1 MSQDEISK
9 LESLFH
15 ELAGIPPGAERDRA
29 ALRLSGGDEVLAHL
43 AAGLVDSKEKAE
55 AANHAARQAVS
66 APRLYGHYRTIRLLG
81 SGGMGT
87 VYLAERADGQ
97 FQQTTAIK
105 VIAPYFAGAA
115 FRERFLAE
123 RQILAALSHPN
134 ITRLLDGGVTDDGT
148 PYLVMEYVAGEPLD
162 SYCDAHK
169 LGLRARLELFLKV
182 CAPVAYAHRNLVVHR
197 DLKPSNIMVTAD
209 GEPMLLDFG
218 TSKVLSGAETI
229 AAPTLPLM
237 TIRYSSPEQ
246 RSQAP
251 ATTSTDIFSLG
262 VILYE
267 LLTGAWP
274 FGDPASPQQALECF
288 ARETPMSSPAA
299 AVSEQASLVR
309 SSSLRSLKNS
319 LAGDLTNVLGKALDP
334 APERRY
340 ETVQALAADIENW
353 LAGLPVQARPARFS
367 YRAGKFLRRNW
378 LAMTG
383 VAILVAGLSVA
394 AVLVIL
400 QSRVARQE
408 AARAQAEARRSVA
421 VNEFLNDMLSSASS
435 GKFDPLKYTVAQ
447 MVDDAAAKVGD
458 RWKSDASTEGAVR
471 LSLGESYTRLNR
483 RDEALVQ
490 LTRAVQLIRSTGDD
504 QQLAGAMYAM
514 ADFWADGG
522 NHDEAIADLRE
533 ALTLLNRLG
542 RRADQ
547 EQVFWVKNY
556 LSWHL
561 SWMRRDLDEARTL
574 IQQAIE
580 VGKKEPRISKGALS
594 EAETHQGD
602 LLMIQGK
609 VAEARSIYEEALR
622 LGRQDDPGG
631 YWERVPL
638 HALVSVEAASGNFSA
653 AADYARQSYE
663 LYRKYSGD
671 ENPYTAQAKI
681 RWARYRT
688 EAGAPTEETTRDVL
702 DAMAVE
708 RRGFPEG
715 ADGFLQPYGNAAR
728 VFNLAK
734 RYREAE
740 SYARAAL
747 VIIDQNRYSPGDERR
762 APLFR
767 QLGEA
772 LSGQQRYQEAI
783 MAFEQAEGIYRQHST
798 PSAVV
803 GLQQVQTKLNELR
816 SQTKK

>member
-1 MSQDEISK
+1 VGQNETSK
-9 LESLFH
+9 LEALFH
-15 ELAGIPPGAERDRA
+15 ALAGIPPGAGRDQA
-29 ALRLSGGDEVLAHL
+29 AIRLSEGDSELARRAL
-43 AAGLVDSKEKAE
+43 ELVDSKDRAAARNLAARE
-55 AANHAARQAVS
+55 AAS
-66 APRLYGHYRTIRLLG
+66 APRVYGHYRTIRLIG
-81 SGGMGT
+81 SGGMGA

-97 FQQTTAIK
+97 FEQTAAVK
-105 VIAPYFAGAA
+105 VIAPHVAGHA
-115 FRERFLAE
+115 FGERFLAE
-123 RQILAALSHPN
+123 RQILAGLNHPN
-134 ITRLLDGGVTDDGT
+134 ITKLLDGGVTADGT

-162 SYCDAHK
+162 KYCDEHK
-169 LGLRARLELFLKV
+169 LSLRARLELFLKV
-182 CAPVAYAHRNLVVHR
+182 CAPVSYAHRNLVVHR
-197 DLKPSNIMVTAD
+197 DLKPSNILVTAE

-218 TSKVLSGAETI
+218 TAKVLSGAQDN

-246 RSQAP
+246 RSSAP
-251 ATTSTDIFSLG
+251 ITTSTDIFSLG
-262 VILYE
+262 VILFE
-267 LLTGAWP
+267 MLTGAWP
-274 FGDPASPQQALECF
+274 FGNPSSPTQMLERF
-288 ARETPMSSPAA
+288 ARETPMTSPAT
-299 AVSEQASLVR
+299 AVTEEASLAR
-309 SSSLRSLKNS
+309 SASIRSLKNL
-319 LAGDLTNVLGKALDP
+319 LAGDLRNVLSKAL
-334 APERRY
+334 APVPEQRY
-340 ETVQALAADIENW
+340 ETVQSLAADIENW
-353 LAGLPVQARPARFS
+353 LAGLPVRAKPPHFA

-378 LAMTG
+378 LAMAG

-408 AARAQAEARRSVA
+408 AARAQAEARRSAA
-421 VNEFLNDMLSSASS
+421 VNEFLNDMLSSAAS

-458 RWKSDASTEGAVR
+458 RWKNDASTEAAVR

-490 LTRAVQLIRSTGDD
+490 LKRAVQLIRPTGDD

-533 ALTLLNRLG
+533 ALALLNRLG
-542 RRADQ
+542 KRADPVT
-547 EQVFWVKNY
+547 VFWVKNY

-561 SWMRRDLDEARTL
+561 SWMRRDMDEARIL
-574 IQQAIE
+574 IQQAID
-580 VGKKEPRISKGALS
+580 VGKREPRIARGDLS

-602 LLMIQGK
+602 LLLIQGRSP
-609 VAEARSIYEEALR
+609 EAKAIYEEALR

-638 HALVSVEAASGNFSA
+638 HALVSVEAASGDFRA
-653 AADYARQSYE
+653 AADYARQGYE
-663 LYRKYSGD
+663 LFRKYSGD

-688 EAGAPTEETTRDVL
+688 EAGAPAGEASEDVL
-702 DAMAVE
+702 DAMAVV
-708 RRGFPEG
+708 RRGLPEG

-728 VFNLAK
+728 VLNLAK

-747 VIIDQNRYSPGDERR
+747 AIMDQNRYSAGDERR

-783 MAFEQAEGIYRQHST
+783 VAFEQAEGIYRQNST
-798 PSAVV
+798 PTAKE
-803 GLQQVQTKLNELR
+803 GLRQVQIIKNAAMSR
-816 SQTKK
+816 P